1 MMDLTADFLAS
12 QVLNVQV
19 PIFTGPVQT
28 DKLHVH
34 KLYLRLKLFTH
45 ESNIQ
50 LLPIMNFYQAVWFFV
65 HYLV

>member
-1 MMDLTADFLAS
+1 MMDLTADILAS
-12 QVLNVQV
+12 QVLNTQV

-28 DKLHVH
+28 DKLHVY

-50 LLPIMNFYQAVWFFV
+50 LLPIMNFYQALWFFI